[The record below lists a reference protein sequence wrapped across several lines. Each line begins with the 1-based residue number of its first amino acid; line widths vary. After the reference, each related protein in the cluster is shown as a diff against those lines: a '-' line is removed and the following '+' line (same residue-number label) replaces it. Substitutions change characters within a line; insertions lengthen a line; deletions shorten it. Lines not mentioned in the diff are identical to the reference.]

1 MPEKGSV
8 HGVGLAMH
16 GPELVSR
23 RVTLFDDD
31 GNPDVEFNFFFPL
44 TPKRQDLLVRLLE
57 EGYSEHDAYV
67 LLAGGEVLAHLE
79 ALRKKKDGPK

>member
-1 MPEKGSV
+1 MLDRVHSKG
-8 HGVGLAMH
+8 LEIH

-31 GNPDVEFNFFFPL
+31 GNADVEFNFFFPL
-44 TPKRQDLLVRLLE
+44 TKKREEQLIRLLA
-57 EGYSEHDAYV
+57 EGYSEHDAYL

-79 ALRKKKDGPK
+79 SLRNKARSG